1 VPDIVAALSAAV
13 EDVVM
18 ASVGLPYL
26 LLIVA
31 ALCLIDAVFPVVPS
45 ESVLIAVATV
55 SVSGVASEAATGT
68 QDAATAAV
76 GPPLWALVLVAALAA
91 WVGDHLVFHLGRR
104 VGPERW
110 RWMRRARVA
119 GGIAWARAALARR
132 GGLYIV
138 TGRFIPGGRVVV
150 NFVAGSTGYPR
161 GRFAVTAGLAAIVWA
176 SYSVG
181 IGVFFGTVFDGQPL
195 LAMLVGIVVACLAGL
210 VLDALFG
217 RARRRETST
226 E

>member
-1 VPDIVAALSAAV
+1 MPDIVAALSSAV
-13 EDVVM
+13 EDVVL

-26 LLIVA
+26 LVIVA

-55 SVSGVASEAATGT
+55 SVSGATTDLAA
-68 QDAATAAV
+68 DPAAV

-119 GGIAWARAALARR
+119 RGIAWARAALARR

-161 GRFAVTAGLAAIVWA
+161 ARFAVTAGLAAIVWA

-181 IGVFFGTVFDGQPL
+181 IGVFFGAVFDGQPL
-195 LAMLVGIVVACLAGL
+195 LAMLVGIVVACVAGL